1 MFLNDCLDFGAFKN
15 LIKVFENNGMYT
27 DFILFDLFRWSVGVC
42 GSLCDSS
49 LVVLSNYGWL

>member
-27 DFILFDLFRWSVGVC
+27 DLILFDLFRWSVGVC

-49 LVVLSNYGWL
+49 